1 MGAESSVL
9 ENVEWTEPI
18 EGDHNWGV
26 RSGIFYQDENEK
38 HVSLFTTKKN
48 DKTESDL
55 LRHLIKNLKLMRHPF
70 ILQYVAS
77 QEHFEGPQL
86 VTEQVFPLMNVLAEL
101 SSLEV
106 CAGLQSIL
114 DALSFLHD
122 KAEMCHNNVCID
134 SIWVTK
140 DGSWRLGGLEHAVK
154 FSDATIEFLEERRAL
169 RYEKAIAPEEK
180 QGKFEASEAY
190 GSARDV
196 YAFGFLC
203 EEIWEKL
210 QDLGDVLKTFERRI
224 ADECLNTDPRKR
236 PKAHSLLNDRIFNQD
251 FMEIFLFLK
260 NVAVKSDEERKHF
273 FRHVLQKLLKIPE
286 QQIGRR
292 LISLLLGRFVLLD
305 STAVEYLL
313 PHVLTPRRDDKSQTS
328 DGNLTP
334 LLNTDNYKKYVVP
347 HLLKIF
353 SVHDIHIRAVL
364 LKFFHA
370 YVELLDKEDL
380 KCIIFPQVLLG
391 LGDSSNLIVEKSLRA
406 LADMVPV
413 LGRDVII
420 GGKSKT
426 YFKDGRP
433 KVIHDSLNGVINK
446 LSNTH
451 AGDVVGKVR
460 LKDLARES
468 SAHITAVQKSQ
479 EEKERK
485 IKEREK
491 KREEAK
497 QRYDLRRQLSREKRE
512 KGVGKETESIDPN
525 VESIQTFNNQEL
537 KSAKHNANNTSV
549 HFDDTGMIR
558 HSTSD
563 TESAQHESLDSLQGA
578 DSLSSHYPDKSNH
591 LNNWSDEEVVNS
603 TFDGKHDDH
612 RTKVSDKPPD
622 EQEGDELSDWEGSL
636 EKESQLDSDI
646 SDEIEKELELMPSTF
661 TGVSRGTSDA
671 ASEGTKTWQINSQ
684 QDVKSKSLSQLKQG
698 ALKLKQSTPLKKATG
713 DIESSPLKVF
723 DRNEGGI
730 NVFNGNSLSVQNET
744 VGDKSLNLKSNA
756 VKDKSTSLPSGTTS
770 RTIADSI
777 NRYHR
782 KPVSD
787 SFTEWEIKSIDIPK
801 KKTAELDFFAD
812 MVPDLNPLK
821 AKASVS
827 SQNVQ
832 SSIAVKN
839 EDKSS
844 TILSLPLNVLEVVA
858 EDIGDGWGEDLDWGS
873 EDF

>member
-9 ENVEWTEPI
+9 ENVEWSEPI
-18 EGDHNWGV
+18 EGDLNWGV
-26 RSGIFYQDENEK
+26 RSGIFYQDDNEK

-48 DKTESDL
+48 DKAESDM

-77 QEHFEGPQL
+77 QENFEGPQL

-122 KAEMCHNNVCID
+122 KAEMCHNNVCVS

-154 FSDATIEFLEERRAL
+154 FTDATVEFLEKRRAL
-169 RYEKAIAPEEK
+169 RYEKALAPEEK
-180 QGKFEASEAY
+180 QGKFEASEEY

-203 EEIWEKL
+203 EEIWENL
-210 QDLGDVLKTFERRI
+210 QDLGDVLKTFQRRV

-260 NVAVKSDEERKHF
+260 NVTVKSEEERKHF

-286 QQIGRR
+286 LQIGRR
-292 LISLLLGRFVLLD
+292 LVSLLLSRFVLLD
-305 STAVEYLL
+305 PSAVEHLL
-313 PHVLTPRRDDKSQTS
+313 PHVLTPRRDDKSQSS
-328 DGNLTP
+328 DGNYTP
-334 LLNTDNYKKYVVP
+334 LLNTDNYKRYIVP

-364 LKFFHA
+364 LKYFHA

-391 LGDSSNLIVEKSLRA
+391 LGDSSDLIVEKSLRA
-406 LADMVPV
+406 LADMVPI

-433 KVIHDSLNGVINK
+433 KVIHEALNGVINK
-446 LSNTH
+446 LSNIH
-451 AGDVVGKVR
+451 VGDMMGKVR

-468 SAHITAVQKSQ
+468 AAHITAVQKSQ

-485 IKEREK
+485 MKEREK

-512 KGVGKETESIDPN
+512 KGVGKETN
-525 VESIQTFNNQEL
+525 VESLQTVKNPEL
-537 KSAKHNANNTSV
+537 QSAKLNVDNKLV
-549 HFDDTGMIR
+549 RIDDTGMI
-558 HSTSD
+558 HHFTSD
-563 TESAQHESLDSLQGA
+563 TESVQHESVDSLQGA
-578 DSLSSHYPDKSNH
+578 DNLGSHYPDKSNL
-591 LNNWSDEEVVNS
+591 LNGWSDEETINS
-603 TFDGKHDDH
+603 KSDVKHDEC
-612 RTKVSDKPPD
+612 RTKVSDKPLD
-622 EQEGDELSDWEGSL
+622 EQEGNDWSDWE
-636 EKESQLDSDI
+636 KDSQLDSDI

-661 TGVSRGTSDA
+661 TGVSGGTSP
-671 ASEGTKTWQINSQ
+671 SEETKTWQKNNQ
-684 QDVKSKSLSQLKQG
+684 DDVKSKRPSQSKQG
-698 ALKLKQSTPLKKATG
+698 ALKLKQTAPLKKTVDA
-713 DIESSPLKVF
+713 IESSQSKAV
-723 DRNEGGI
+723 DTNEGGT
-730 NVFNGNSLSVQNET
+730 NGFRGNSTSVQSET
-744 VGDKSLNLKSNA
+744 VHEKSLNLESST
-756 VKDKSTSLPSGTTS
+756 VKDKSTRLPSGTTS
-770 RTIADSI
+770 RTTADI
-777 NRYHR
+777 TNQYQR

-801 KKTAELDFFAD
+801 KKIAEVDFFAD
-812 MVPDLNPLK
+812 MVPDINLLK
-821 AKASVS
+821 PKSSVS

-832 SSIAVKN
+832 SSSEVKN

-844 TILSLPLNVLEVVA
+844 KTLALQLNVSEVAA
-858 EDIGDGWGEDLDWGS
+858 EDTGDGWGDDLDWGN